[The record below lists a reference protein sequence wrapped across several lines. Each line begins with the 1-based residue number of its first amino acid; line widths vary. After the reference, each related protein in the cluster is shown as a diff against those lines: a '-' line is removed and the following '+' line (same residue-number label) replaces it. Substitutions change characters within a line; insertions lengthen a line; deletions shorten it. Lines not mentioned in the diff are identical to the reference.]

1 MVDTTPRILA
11 DLKHA
16 ISSTIIVH
24 NTHNFYSQKEK
35 LMARKAQPSAKAG
48 RVAIQDLMKL
58 VNKKAGRNVAHDLT
72 GDNPTA
78 VKEWIPTGSRWL
90 DSIVCKGQMGGI
102 PVGKVTEIAGL
113 ESTGKSYMAAQVAA
127 NAQKQGKLVVY
138 FDSESAIDP
147 SFLERTGCDL
157 ARLMYVQASSVEF
170 VLETIE
176 ELLGATED
184 QLVFIWDSLAFT
196 PSVSDVEGDFN
207 PQSSM
212 AVKARIL
219 AKGMSKLVIPIAD
232 RQATLIVL
240 NQLKTNIP
248 QGPNARIV
256 AMTTPYTTPGG
267 KAMHY
272 SYSLRIWLT
281 GRKAKSSFIED
292 EKGFRIGSEVKCKLE
307 KSRFGTQG
315 RSCAFRILWGTEE
328 IGIRDE
334 ESWFD
339 AIKGSEC
346 LTSAGAWYTLTMPEG
361 YTKKFQPSKWSQLI
375 TSDVEFKEHV
385 IRLMDEEIVQKFDR
399 REGNADAFYSEPE
412 DLTVPLKD

>member
-1 MVDTTPRILA
+1 M
-11 DLKHA
+11 
-16 ISSTIIVH
+16 
-24 NTHNFYSQKEK
+24 
-35 LMARKAQPSAKAG
+35 
-48 RVAIQDLMKL
+48 QDLMGL

-72 GDNPTA
+72 GDNPTS

-90 DSIVCKGQMGGI
+90 DSIICKGRVAGI

-113 ESTGKSYMAAQVAA
+113 ESTGKSYMAAQIAA
-127 NAQKQGKLVVY
+127 NAQKQGKLIVY

-147 SFLERTGCDL
+147 SFLERTGCNL
-157 ARLMYVQASSVEF
+157 ERLMYVQASSVEF

-176 ELLGATED
+176 ELLGATDD

-196 PSVSDVEGDFN
+196 PSISDVEGDFN

-219 AKGMSKLVIPIAD
+219 AKGMSKLTIPLANK
-232 RQATLIVL
+232 QATLLVL

-248 QGPNARIV
+248 QGPNARVV
-256 AMTTPYTTPGG
+256 AMTTPYITPGG

-281 GRKAKSSFIED
+281 GRKAKSSFVTD
-292 EKGFRIGSEVKCKLE
+292 EKGFRIGSEVKVKLE
-307 KSRFGTQG
+307 KSRFGSQG
-315 RSCAFRILWGTEE
+315 RSCAFRILWGTED

-339 AIKGSEC
+339 AIKGCDS
-346 LTSAGAWYTLTMPEG
+346 LTSAGAWYTLSTSDG
-361 YTKKFQPSKWSQLI
+361 YVKKFQPSKWTELI
-375 TSDVEFKEHV
+375 LNDSEFKEQV
-385 IRLMDEEIVQKFDR
+385 VRLMNEEIVQKFDK
-399 REGNADAFYSEPE
+399 REGSADSYYAEPA
-412 DLTVPLKD
+412 DLTVPQKEK

>member
-1 MVDTTPRILA
+1 L
-11 DLKHA
+11 
-16 ISSTIIVH
+16 
-24 NTHNFYSQKEK
+24 
-35 LMARKAQPSAKAG
+35 ARKTQVKPG
-48 RVAIQDLMKL
+48 RVAMQDLMKI

-72 GDNPTA
+72 GSNPTQ

-90 DSIVCKGQMGGI
+90 DSIVCRGRVAGI
-102 PVGKVTEIAGL
+102 PVGKITELAGL

-147 SFLERTGCDL
+147 DFLKRSGCDL
-157 ARLMYVQASSVEF
+157 ERLMYIQATSVEF

-176 ELLGATED
+176 ELLGATDEK
-184 QLVFIWDSLAFT
+184 LVFIWDSLALT
-196 PSVSDVEGDFN
+196 PAISDIEGDFN

-219 AKGMSKLVIPIAD
+219 AKGMSKLTIPIAD
-232 RQATLIVL
+232 QQATFLVL

-248 QGPNARIV
+248 SGPMARQI
-256 AMTTPYTTPGG
+256 AMVTPYTTPGG

-272 SYSLRIWLT
+272 AYSLRIWLT
-281 GRKAKSSFIED
+281 GRKAKSSFVTD

-315 RSCAFRILWGTEE
+315 RNCAFRIMWGTRD

-339 AIKGSEC
+339 AIKGSDY
-346 LTSAGAWYTLTMPEG
+346 LTSAGAWYTLTMPDG
-361 YTKKFQPSKWSQLI
+361 YTKKFQPSKWSGLI
-375 TSDVEFKEHV
+375 RNDSEFREKV
-385 IRLMDEEIVQKFDR
+385 LQLMDEEVVRKFDER
-399 REGNADAFYSEPE
+399 LGNAKDFYEE
-412 DLTVPLKD
+412 NE

>member
-1 MVDTTPRILA
+1 
-11 DLKHA
+11 
-16 ISSTIIVH
+16 
-24 NTHNFYSQKEK
+24 
-35 LMARKAQPSAKAG
+35 MARKSKETKAG
-48 RVAIQDLMKL
+48 RVSMQDLMSL

-72 GDNPTA
+72 GENPTR

-90 DSIVCKGQMGGI
+90 DSIVCKGQVAGI

-127 NAQKQGKLVVY
+127 NAQKTGKLVVY

-147 SFLERTGCDL
+147 DFLSRAGCDL
-157 ARLMYVQASSVEF
+157 EQLMYIQASSVEF

-176 ELLGATED
+176 ELLGATDD

-219 AKGMSKLVIPIAD
+219 AKGMSKLVLPIAD
-232 RQATLIVL
+232 KQATLIVL

-292 EKGFRIGSEVKCKLE
+292 DKGFRIGSEVKVKLE

-315 RSCAFRILWGTEE
+315 RSCTFRILWGTES
-328 IGIRDE
+328 IGIQCDE
-334 ESWFD
+334 SLFN
-339 AIKGSEC
+339 AIKTSEH
-346 LTSAGAWYTLTMPEG
+346 LTSAGAWYTLKMADG
-361 YTKKFQPSKWSQLI
+361 SAIKFQPSKW
-375 TSDVEFKEHV
+375 VEKMEDETFRSRVYE
-385 IRLMDEEIVQKFDR
+385 LMDEEVVQKFDKR
-399 REGNADAFYSEPE
+399 IGNAKDFYEAVE
-412 DLTVPLKD
+412 